1 MTSTTTLAIVGAGLA
16 GAKAAEGARSAGFT
30 DRIIIIGDERHAPYE
45 RPPLSKGVLQGRDEP
60 SSTGVHDVGY
70 YEENGIE
77 LVNARARSIDSNA
90 RLIETDAGDHI
101 PYDRAV
107 IATGST
113 PRRLTVP
120 GAALPGVHYLRTIDD
135 SLHLRDAIRDAT
147 SVAIIGA
154 GWIGTEV
161 AASGRT
167 MGADVALIDP
177 AQVPLQRVLGDEI
190 GGMFRD
196 LHQDHG
202 VAVHLGVGV
211 NELRG
216 SDRVEEVVLSD
227 GRTLAADVVVVGIGV
242 EPCTAPVEST
252 QGIVVDDGIV
262 TDEHL
267 RTAVPHI
274 WAAGDVANAWHPR
287 YQRHLRVEHWANA
300 LNQGLT
306 AGRNAA
312 GGHEPYERLPY
323 FYSDQYDVGLE
334 YVGHADDGD
343 SMVIRGS
350 LASREFIALW
360 NRDGIPTAAMSV
372 NVWDV
377 VEDLKAVVSTG
388 AHIDLDC
395 FRDPSTPLTS
405 VAAADAR

>member
-16 GAKAAEGARSAGFT
+16 GAKAAEGARNAGFT
-30 DRIIIIGDERHAPYE
+30 DRIIVIGDERHPPYE

-60 SSTGVHDVGY
+60 STTAVHDVGY
-70 YEENGIE
+70 YEAHGIE
-77 LVNARARSIDSNA
+77 LVNARARSIDPNT
-90 RLIETDAGDHI
+90 RFVETDTGERI

-135 SLHLRDAIRDAT
+135 SLHLRDSIRGAT

-161 AASGRT
+161 AASART
-167 MGADVALIDP
+167 MGAAVALIDP
-177 AQVPLQRVLGDEI
+177 AEVPLQRVLGDEI

-196 LHQDHG
+196 LHQDNG
-202 VAVHLGVGV
+202 VAMHLGVGV
-211 NELRG
+211 SDLRG
-216 SDRVEEVVLSD
+216 SDRVEEVVLSN
-227 GRTLAADVVVVGIGV
+227 GRTLAADVVIVGIGV

-267 RTAVPHI
+267 RTGVPHI

-287 YQRHLRVEHWANA
+287 YRRHVRVEHWANA

-312 GGHEPYERLPY
+312 GGHEAYERLPY

-334 YVGHADDGD
+334 YVGHADGGD

-350 LASREFIALW
+350 LARREFIALW
-360 NRDGIPTAAMSV
+360 HRDGTPTAAMNV

-377 VEDLKAVVSTG
+377 VDDLKAVVSTG
-388 AHIDLDC
+388 AAIDVDR
-395 FRDPSTPLTS
+395 FRDPNASLSS
-405 VAAADAR
+405 VADAR